1 MNEINKN
8 FFFLI
13 KIIFYTLDILHPGY
27 WILIYIYRSW
37 SRFNAIFLYEKS
49 SAILPPPLVFLDD
62 VIMALFSTT

>member
-13 KIIFYTLDILHPGY
+13 KIIFYTLHPGY

-37 SRFNAIFLYEKS
+37 SRFNAIILYEKS
-49 SAILPPPLVFLDD
+49 YAILPPPLVFLDD